1 MIERI
6 KTLTRYIACGR
17 VTKRPIFEFISPEIH
32 PNDACMVFPFEDDYS
47 FGILQSTMHWE
58 WFVAKCSTLKSDF
71 RYTSD
76 TVFDTFPWPQSP
88 AASAA
93 VRVAEASRGLRAARR
108 ESMEQAGL
116 SLRKLYRLTE
126 LPGRNSLKTAQDY
139 LDEAVRL
146 AYGMRDNEDTL
157 SFLLDLNME
166 VDSREGRGAAVQAP
180 GPPSSVED
188 LAKLISKDRMEA
200 PQSSVH
206 RFGTAKGKN
215 ANQ

>member
-1 MIERI
+1 
-6 KTLTRYIACGR
+6 
-17 VTKRPIFEFISPEIH
+17 
-32 PNDACMVFPFEDDYS
+32 
-47 FGILQSTMHWE
+47 
-58 WFVAKCSTLKSDF
+58 
-71 RYTSD
+71 
-76 TVFDTFPWPQSP
+76 
-88 AASAA
+88 
-93 VRVAEASRGLRAARR
+93 
-108 ESMEQAGL
+108 MEQAGL